1 MNKMPSNSSSI
12 PSITSPNK
20 KRKDKD
26 QNGDIGPTK
35 RASIYTGVYKHKTG
49 RFEAHLWDKDSSTN
63 QLKRKGK
70 NVYLGSYDDEE
81 SAAHAYDLAA
91 LKYRGPTATLNFSV
105 ELYEKDVR
113 EMNGLTKEEYVATLR
128 RKSSGFSS
136 GFSQYRGV
144 FKHHSKGRWEAR
156 IGHVDG
162 KRYQY
167 LGTFAS
173 EEEAAKAYDL
183 AVIQQRGKDALTN
196 FDIKKTKIPSHG
208 TNWHIGRSGIS
219 KKIKKYDQLN
229 LENGQSIADHTDLKK
244 AIRDEVLAEMEE
256 MIEKKVHDK
265 VTKIFCKLGEVDPY
279 FNDID
284 LKAVLRA
291 CDDELDEKE
300 DGNVA
305 SEHGD
310 E

>member
-1 MNKMPSNSSSI
+1 MCVCARECVCVHAYISHFLYLQYKHHGEAN
-12 PSITSPNK
+12 
-20 KRKDKD
+20 
-26 QNGDIGPTK
+26 NGDADT
-35 RASIYTGVYKHKTG
+35 
-49 RFEAHLWDKDSSTN
+49 
-63 QLKRKGK
+63 
-70 NVYLGSYDDEE
+70 
-81 SAAHAYDLAA
+81 
-91 LKYRGPTATLNFSV
+91 TA
-105 ELYEKDVR
+105 E
-113 EMNGLTKEEYVATLR
+113 
-128 RKSSGFSS
+128 
-136 GFSQYRGV
+136 
-144 FKHHSKGRWEAR
+144 
-156 IGHVDG
+156 
-162 KRYQY
+162 
-167 LGTFAS
+167 
-173 EEEAAKAYDL
+173 
-183 AVIQQRGKDALTN
+183 
-196 FDIKKTKIPSHG
+196 KTKIPSHG
-208 TNWHIGRSGIS
+208 PNWHLGRSGIS